1 MSRPASGGNP
11 YLNLGVLALVVAV
24 LCLLPMMTTP
34 YYIRVATGVAMW
46 AGLAL
51 SWNVICGYAGYIS
64 FGHVAFFGIGAY
76 TTAILMQPDHD
87 WNFWATLPVAAVIAG
102 AVAALVGWP
111 ALRLKGAYFA
121 IATWALAEAVR
132 ELTTVLDFTGGSRG
146 LTTPIRLDDNFFY
159 YTMLAASAIAYAVC
173 YLLLERSRF
182 GFRVKAV
189 RDNEVAARAQG
200 INTTLVKIE
209 AFVLSAIIPAV
220 LGGINAYWITFI
232 NPDSVLN
239 TIITDQLVVMVLVGG
254 LGHAWGPA
262 LGATALYLLAGA
274 APGQLRRDDRIH
286 HHRRRAGDGGRAV
299 SSRRAGQ
306 PRPASTTDAAGTP
319 ATRPRPRRRRAPAN
333 GQRDRG
339 GQTMTVLAVDELSRS
354 FGGIHAVDGVT
365 FDVEQAEIV
374 GIIGPNGSGKS
385 TLFNLLTGALKPD
398 AGTITLFDRNITR
411 LAAYRIARAG
421 LGRTF
426 QIPALFVNM
435 TVRENLWTAAVQ
447 FDWNN
452 ARADADAVLERLEL
466 THVAD
471 DLASTLSGGQQRLL
485 EMGRV
490 LMQNPKVALL
500 DEVAAGV
507 HPRLRQIMLD
517 AIRTLRD
524 AGTTFLV
531 IEHDMELAQDICD
544 RIIVM
549 DAGKIVAQGSFE
561 EISHDPHVMEA
572 YLGVSAE

>member
-1 MSRPASGGNP
+1 MSKPASGGNP
-11 YLNLGVLALVVAV
+11 YVNLGALAVVVVA
-24 LCLLPMMTTP
+24 LCFLPMLTSP
-34 YYIRVATGVAMW
+34 YYIRIATGIALW
-46 AGLAL
+46 AGIAL

-64 FGHVAFFGIGAY
+64 FGHVAFFGIGSYA
-76 TTAILMQPDHD
+76 TAILMQPDYD
-87 WNFWATLPVAAVIAG
+87 WNFWATLPVAAVAAG

-132 ELTTVLDFTGGSRG
+132 ELATVVHVTGGSAG
-146 LTTPIRLDDNFFY
+146 LKTPIRLDDNFFFY
-159 YTMLAASAIAYAVC
+159 LMLATTAIAYAIC

-182 GFRVKAV
+182 GFQVKAV

-200 INTTLVKIE
+200 INTNLVKIE
-209 AFVLSAIIPAV
+209 AFVLSAVIPAV

-232 NPDSVLN
+232 NPNSVLN

-254 LGHAWGPA
+254 LGHIWGPA
-262 LGATALYLLAGA
+262 LGAA
-274 APGQLRRDDRIH
+274 AMFLMQEQLRVSYGETTAYIIVVGAIVMAVVLFLPDGLVSLARRARRMRLVRQLLGRARDD
-286 HHRRRAGDGGRAV
+286 V
-299 SSRRAGQ
+299 
-306 PRPASTTDAAGTP
+306 TTDANREA
-319 ATRPRPRRRRAPAN
+319 
-333 GQRDRG
+333 DRG
-339 GQTMTVLAVDELSRS
+339 GHTMTVLAVENVARA
-354 FGGIHAVDGVT
+354 FGGIRAVDGVT
-365 FDVEQAEIV
+365 FGVEKAEIV

-385 TLFNLLTGALKPD
+385 TLFNLLTGTLKPD
-398 AGTITLFDRNITR
+398 AGTITLFDKNITK
-411 LAAYRIARAG
+411 LPAYKIARAG

-452 ARADADAVLERLEL
+452 ATARADAVLEQLEL
-466 THVAD
+466 TRVAD
-471 DLASTLSGGQQRLL
+471 DLASSLSGGQQRLL
-485 EMGRV
+485 EMGRI
-490 LMQNPKVALL
+490 LMQEPKVALL

-524 AGTTFLV
+524 AGTTFLI

-572 YLGVSAE
+572 YLGVTAE